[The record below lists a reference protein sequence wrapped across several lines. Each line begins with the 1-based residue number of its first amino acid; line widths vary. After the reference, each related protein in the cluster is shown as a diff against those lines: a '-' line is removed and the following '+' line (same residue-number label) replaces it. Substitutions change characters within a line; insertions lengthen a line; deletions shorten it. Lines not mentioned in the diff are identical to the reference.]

1 MPAVKVLVTSNETG
15 ARAEATTN
23 ESGEYSLP
31 FLAPGPYRLEVEA
44 QGFKRY
50 VQERIQI
57 GTNMRVSQDVT
68 LEVGSQTEA
77 VTVTADATL
86 LSTATASVGQVITTQ
101 QIENLPM
108 NGRTPLTLAQLS
120 FGVTPSSDPRF
131 TRPFDNGGPAGFS
144 DGRRPSTKQRVADRR
159 HSGHDAQSP
168 CCIQPAGGR
177 RE

>member
-1 MPAVKVLVTSNETG
+1 MTIRLLRFCTVLLLTFCLAWAQEFRSTLTGRVLDSSGAAMPAVKVVVTSNETG

-86 LSTATASVGQVITTQ
+86 LS
-101 QIENLPM
+101 LP
-108 NGRTPLTLAQLS
+108 L
-120 FGVTPSSDPRF
+120 
-131 TRPFDNGGPAGFS
+131 RPW
-144 DGRRPSTKQRVADRR
+144 DR
-159 HSGHDAQSP
+159 
-168 CCIQPAGGR
+168 
-177 RE
+177 